1 MPTVRSL
8 AALAALLTL
17 SACVTTAPQGP
28 APPEEEPAP
37 TYPAY
42 ETFDP
47 AGYDAEPEVSTD
59 VEHDVPERVMVG
71 RVVVPGGGAAPAP
84 APAPSGEPREVDGY
98 RVQVFSSNSRGS
110 AERVR
115 AQALA
120 WWQGAKSRAGAPEA
134 LEARV
139 VYLQPYY
146 RVRLGAFATREDADA
161 MLRLVRDEF
170 PEAFLVADRVTV
182 RE

>member
-1 MPTVRSL
+1 MSFARPLVVL
-8 AALAALLTL
+8 AVLTL
-17 SACVTTAPQGP
+17 SACATTAPPRGP
-28 APPEEEPAP
+28 APPDEPAAP
-37 TYPAY
+37 AYPAY

-47 AGYDAEPEVSTD
+47 AGYDAQPDVATD
-59 VEHDVPERVMVG
+59 VDHDVPERVMAG

-84 APAPSGEPREVDGY
+84 APEPSGEPREVDGY
-98 RVQVFSSNSRGS
+98 RVQVFSSNNRGS

-120 WWQGAKSRAGAPEA
+120 WWDGAKGRAGAPEY

-146 RVRLGAFATREDADA
+146 RVRLGAFATREEADDA
-161 MLRLVRDEF
+161 LRLVRGEF

-182 RE
+182 TD

>member
-1 MPTVRSL
+1 MPSVRPL
-8 AALAALLTL
+8 AVLAVLTL
-17 SACVTTAPQGP
+17 SACATTAPPAGP
-28 APPEEEPAP
+28 APPNEPEAP
-37 TYPAY
+37 AYPAY

-47 AGYDAEPEVSTD
+47 SGYDAEPDVSTD
-59 VEHDVPERVMVG
+59 VDHDVPERVMAG
-71 RVVVPGGGAAPAP
+71 RVVVPGGGAAPETP
-84 APAPSGEPREVDGY
+84 PPSGEPREVDGY
-98 RVQVFSSNSRGS
+98 RVQVFSSNNRDS

-115 AQALA
+115 AQALS
-120 WWQGAKSRAGAPEA
+120 WWQRSGRDRAGAPES

-161 MLRLVRDEF
+161 ALRLVRDEF

-182 RE
+182 TD